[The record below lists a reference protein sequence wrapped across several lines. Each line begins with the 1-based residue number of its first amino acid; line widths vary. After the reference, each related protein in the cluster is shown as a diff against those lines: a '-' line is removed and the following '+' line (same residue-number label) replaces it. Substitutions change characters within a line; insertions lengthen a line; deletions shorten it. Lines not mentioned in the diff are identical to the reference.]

1 MSYPTPEQWRSYAS
15 SAQALSGKCR
25 AGGEDEAADRHH
37 DRAEF
42 YLDKAHDE
50 EWRLFQKISAVAEG
64 IAA

>member
-1 MSYPTPEQWRSYAS
+1 MSYPSPEQWRSYAA
-15 SAQALSGKCR
+15 SAQALSDACR
-25 AGGEDEAADRHH
+25 ADGEHEAADRHH

-50 EWRLFQKISAVAEG
+50 EWRLSRNLNKALEG